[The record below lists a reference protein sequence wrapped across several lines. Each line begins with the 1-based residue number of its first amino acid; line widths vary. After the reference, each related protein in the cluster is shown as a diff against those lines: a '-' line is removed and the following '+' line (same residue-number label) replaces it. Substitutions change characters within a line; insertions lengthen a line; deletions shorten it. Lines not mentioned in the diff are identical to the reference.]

1 MEHEPIALRATIFR
15 DEFPELHAQLKRLL
29 PEHKF
34 RRRSVLIEI
43 LRRGCLAAE
52 VSPPAAPD
60 LPAEVIPLVEAP
72 AVKKGKKGKKQR
84 KEIA

>member
-52 VSPPAAPD
+52 VSPHAAPE

-72 AVKKGKKGKKQR
+72 AGKKGKKGKKQR